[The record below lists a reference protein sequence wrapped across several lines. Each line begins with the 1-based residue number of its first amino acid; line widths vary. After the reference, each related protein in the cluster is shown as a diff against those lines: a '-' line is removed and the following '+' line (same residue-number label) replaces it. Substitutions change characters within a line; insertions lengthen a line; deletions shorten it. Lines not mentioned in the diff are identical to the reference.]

1 MSSRPYPHAP
11 VIPQEATSFR
21 QGCPTRKPPTSCI
34 MHFLYVDESGD
45 TGAKPGSSSHFIL
58 CGLLIHH
65 ASWHHARQATK
76 AMRQRLEDQFGVPQQ
91 AELHA
96 SEFLSKNG
104 MHFGLP
110 LEVKIKC
117 ALHAVGFL
125 RKNKFI
131 RPIRIIAD
139 KADFN
144 EDVFGH
150 AWNELL
156 AKAND
161 ERTDDNDCPANGL
174 IVICDD
180 HRTAPKRDLVRRLP
194 AALAGTIIDLPFGL
208 DSRDSNFLQ
217 LADLSAYLSKQEIAP
232 SATFE
237 GRLGFPLLRRNAE
250 LYFSGPK

>member
-1 MSSRPYPHAP
+1 
-11 VIPQEATSFR
+11 
-21 QGCPTRKPPTSCI
+21 

-76 AMRQRLEDQFGVPQQ
+76 AMRQRLEDQFGFPQQ

-110 LEVKIKC
+110 LEIKIKC

-125 RKNKFI
+125 RKNNHI

-139 KADFN
+139 KASHD
-144 EDVFGH
+144 EDVFRH
-150 AWNELL
+150 AWAELL
-156 AKAND
+156 AKATD
-161 ERTDDNDCPANGL
+161 ERAGDNHCPANGL

-180 HRTAPKRDLVRRLP
+180 HRTAPKRELVRRLP
-194 AALAGTIIDLPFGL
+194 ADVAGTIVDLPFGL

-217 LADLSAYLSKQEIAP
+217 LADLSAYLSKQEVAP

-237 GRLGFPLLRRNAE
+237 GRLGLPLLRRNAE
-250 LYFSGPK
+250 LYIQGPK

>member
-1 MSSRPYPHAP
+1 
-11 VIPQEATSFR
+11 
-21 QGCPTRKPPTSCI
+21 

-65 ASWHHARQATK
+65 AYWHHAREATK
-76 AMRQRLEDQFGVPQQ
+76 AMRQRLEDQFGFSIE

-110 LEVKIKC
+110 LEVKIRC

-125 RKNKFI
+125 RKNSFI

-139 KADFN
+139 KADSEENVFN
-144 EDVFGH
+144 H
-150 AWNELL
+150 AWVELL
-156 AKAND
+156 AKATD
-161 ERTDDNDCPANGL
+161 ERVAENNCRTNGL

-180 HRTAPKRDLVRRLP
+180 HRTAPKRDLIRSLP
-194 AALAGTIIDLPFGL
+194 VSLSARIIDLPFGL

-237 GRLGFPLLRRNAE
+237 GRLGLPLLRRNAE
-250 LYFSGPK
+250 LYLQDPK

>member
-1 MSSRPYPHAP
+1 M
-11 VIPQEATSFR
+11 
-21 QGCPTRKPPTSCI
+21 
-34 MHFLYVDESGD
+34 
-45 TGAKPGSSSHFIL
+45 
-58 CGLLIHH
+58 
-65 ASWHHARQATK
+65 
-76 AMRQRLEDQFGVPQQ
+76 AMRQRLEDKFGFPQQ

-110 LEVKIKC
+110 LEIKIKC

-125 RKNKFI
+125 RKTNHI

-139 KADFN
+139 KASHD
-144 EDVFGH
+144 EDVFRH
-150 AWNELL
+150 AWAELL

-161 ERTDDNDCPANGL
+161 GRAGDNRCPANGL

-180 HRTAPKRDLVRRLP
+180 HRTAPKRELVRRLP
-194 AALAGTIIDLPFGL
+194 ADVAGTIVDLPFGL

-217 LADLSAYLSKQEIAP
+217 LADLSAYLSKQEVAP

-237 GRLGFPLLRRNAE
+237 GRLGLPLLRRNAE
-250 LYFSGPK
+250 LYIQGPK